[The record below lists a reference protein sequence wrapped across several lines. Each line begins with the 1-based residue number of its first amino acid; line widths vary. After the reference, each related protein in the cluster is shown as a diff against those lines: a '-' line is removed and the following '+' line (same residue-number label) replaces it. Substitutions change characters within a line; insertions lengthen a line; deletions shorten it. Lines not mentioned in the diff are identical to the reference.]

1 MHDTLENCATYF
13 FFHFLD
19 SGIINSSPSTA
30 ITPDV
35 DQGDQAGSKTNQSK
49 EIYRQKSKQTSKKA
63 APLVDSTLLRFLS
76 KQKSQLKETEA
87 IRRTN
92 PKETSLP
99 STDTGITIE
108 QMFEDGVSEN
118 NDSNENEDLLQK
130 LSDENLA
137 SGSSKTKNIE
147 IARITA
153 DTTAATTIEDT
164 AADTLSWYTQY
175 NAHRVAQKLIVLG
188 ASEDIAIEAGTS
200 VQNYALARTTRQ
212 RIRKFLRDRDLK
224 WARGESISSMSND
237 SKLQVDSEESKNGL
251 SNIIEEAKLRRERHD
266 IDEIMNL
273 MVESG
278 LTGKDIAA
286 IFTHTPSVSMM
297 KARKTPIRDEF
308 SNTGGE
314 TLEDTI
320 DRSLVQ
326 VLSTKIK
333 LRKYDAR
340 KVLRSCPGLLTKRG
354 STAALEV
361 VNILTNLGVAPTSLV
376 RDKAALPMLLSRSP
390 ASLFR
395 FVAFLSSDYIQMPV
409 SKIGPFIR
417 RSECAPVLDQ
427 IAPLPRYNSNLF
439 EGLNENSAFSAEE
452 FNTIPIQK
460 LLKDGSDN
468 LEKVI
473 TKRYNSMFKTA
484 ELLKKEIGIEDMGKI
499 LAAYPQIFSIERDS
513 IVNVVN
519 FLHEELELYH
529 DDIAKMIESFP
540 KILETD
546 VERMSSVID
555 YLRHLGVAEDALGS
569 IFRAFPALLSK
580 DPEASMK
587 EVVDFLEEIGV
598 TNIGRFIT

>member
-1 MHDTLENCATYF
+1 MGNFQTYF
-13 FFHFLD
+13 FHFVD

-35 DQGDQAGSKTNQSK
+35 NQGDQAGSKTNQSK
-49 EIYRQKSKQTSKKA
+49 EIYRQRKSKQTSKKA

-108 QMFEDGVSEN
+108 QMFEDGVSEI
-118 NDSNENEDLLQK
+118 NDSNENEDMLEK

-137 SGSSKTKNIE
+137 SSSSKTKNDIE
-147 IARITA
+147 ARTTA
-153 DTTAATTIEDT
+153 DTAATTTIEDT

-188 ASEDIAIEAGTS
+188 ASEDVAIEAGTA

-237 SKLQVDSEESKNGL
+237 SKLQVDSEESKNEL
-251 SNIIEEAKLRRERHD
+251 SNIIEEAKLRSERHD

-297 KARKTPIRDEF
+297 KGRKSPIRDKF
-308 SNTGGE
+308 SKTGGE

-427 IAPLPRYNSNLF
+427 IAPLPCYNSNLF
-439 EGLNENSAFSAEE
+439 EGLNENSASEE
-452 FNTIPIQK
+452 FNSIPIQK

-468 LEKVI
+468 IEKVI
-473 TKRYNSMFKTA
+473 TERYNSMFKTA
-484 ELLKKEIGIEDMGKI
+484 ELLKKEIGIEDMGKV
-499 LAAYPQIFSIERDS
+499 LAAYPQIFSIERDT

-569 IFRAFPALLSK
+569 IFRAFPGLLSK
-580 DPEASMK
+580 DPDASMK
-587 EVVDFLEEIGV
+587 EVVEFLEDIGV

>member
-1 MHDTLENCATYF
+1 MGNFQTYF
-13 FFHFLD
+13 FHFVD

-30 ITPDV
+30 ITPNV
-35 DQGDQAGSKTNQSK
+35 NQGDQAGSKTNQSK
-49 EIYRQKSKQTSKKA
+49 EIHRQKSKQTSKKA

-99 STDTGITIE
+99 STDKGITIE
-108 QMFEDGVSEN
+108 QMFEDGVSEI
-118 NDSNENEDLLQK
+118 NDSNENEDMLQK

-137 SGSSKTKNIE
+137 SSSSKTKNNIE
-147 IARITA
+147 ARITA
-153 DTTAATTIEDT
+153 DTAAATTIEDT

-188 ASEDIAIEAGTS
+188 ASEDVAIEAGTA

-237 SKLQVDSEESKNGL
+237 SKLQVDSEESKNEL

-297 KARKTPIRDEF
+297 KARKSPIRDKF
-308 SNTGGE
+308 S

-427 IAPLPRYNSNLF
+427 IAPLPCYNSNLF
-439 EGLNENSAFSAEE
+439 EGLNENSASEE

-468 LEKVI
+468 IEKVI
-473 TKRYNSMFKTA
+473 TERYNSMFKTA
-484 ELLKKEIGIEDMGKI
+484 ELLKKEIGIEDMGKV
-499 LAAYPQIFSIERDS
+499 LAAYPQIFSIERDT

-529 DDIAKMIESFP
+529 DDIAKMIELFP

-569 IFRAFPALLSK
+569 IFRAFPGLLSK
-580 DPEASMK
+580 DPDASMK
-587 EVVDFLEEIGV
+587 EVVEFLEDIGV

>member
-1 MHDTLENCATYF
+1 MGNFQTYF
-13 FFHFLD
+13 FHFVD

-35 DQGDQAGSKTNQSK
+35 NQGDQAGSKTNQSK
-49 EIYRQKSKQTSKKA
+49 EIYRQKKSKQTSKKA

-108 QMFEDGVSEN
+108 QMFEDGVSEI
-118 NDSNENEDLLQK
+118 NDSNENEDMLEK

-137 SGSSKTKNIE
+137 SSSSKTKNDIE
-147 IARITA
+147 ARTTA
-153 DTTAATTIEDT
+153 DTAATTTIEDT

-188 ASEDIAIEAGTS
+188 ASEDVAIEAGTA

-237 SKLQVDSEESKNGL
+237 SKLQVDSEESKNEL
-251 SNIIEEAKLRRERHD
+251 SNIIEEAKLRSERHD

-297 KARKTPIRDEF
+297 KGRKSPIRDKF
-308 SNTGGE
+308 SKTGGE

-427 IAPLPRYNSNLF
+427 IAPLPCYNSNLF
-439 EGLNENSAFSAEE
+439 EGLNENSASEE
-452 FNTIPIQK
+452 FNSIPIQK

-468 LEKVI
+468 IEKVI
-473 TKRYNSMFKTA
+473 TERYNSMFKTA
-484 ELLKKEIGIEDMGKI
+484 ELLKKEIGIEDMGKV
-499 LAAYPQIFSIERDS
+499 LAAYPQIFSIERDT

-569 IFRAFPALLSK
+569 IFRAFPGLLSK
-580 DPEASMK
+580 DPDASMK
-587 EVVDFLEEIGV
+587 EVVEFLEDIGV

>member
-1 MHDTLENCATYF
+1 MEIFQTYF
-13 FFHFLD
+13 FHFID

-35 DQGDQAGSKTNQSK
+35 NQGDQAGSKTNQSK
-49 EIYRQKSKQTSKKA
+49 EIYRQKSKQSLKKA

-92 PKETSLP
+92 PKETSLS
-99 STDTGITIE
+99 STDTGITIA
-108 QMFEDGVSEN
+108 QMFEGGK
-118 NDSNENEDLLQK
+118 DSNENEDMVHNH
-130 LSDENLA
+130 SDENLA
-137 SGSSKTKNIE
+137 SSSSKTKNNKE

-153 DTTAATTIEDT
+153 DNAAATTIEDT

-188 ASEDIAIEAGTS
+188 ASEDVAIEAGTA

-224 WARGESISSMSND
+224 WARGESINSMSND
-237 SKLQVDSEESKNGL
+237 SKLQADSEESKNEL

-297 KARKTPIRDEF
+297 KARKSPIRDEF

-320 DRSLVQ
+320 DRSIVQ
-326 VLSTKIK
+326 VLSKKIK

-340 KVLRSCPGLLTKRG
+340 KVLRYCPGLLTKRG

-427 IAPLPRYNSNLF
+427 IAPLPSYNSNLF
-439 EGLNENSAFSAEE
+439 EGLNDNSACSSEE
-452 FNTIPIQK
+452 SNAIPIQN
-460 LLKDGSDN
+460 LLKDRSDN

-473 TKRYNSMFKTA
+473 TERYNSMYKTA

-499 LAAYPQIFSIERDS
+499 LAAHPQIFSIERDT

-555 YLRHLGVAEDALGS
+555 YLRCLGVAEDALGS